1 MKKSK
6 IINGMISRRK
16 LLSTVGIATG
26 MLLGGVSLSSAAQ
39 RVYYPKGDMFLGDP
53 NAPVEVI
60 EYASMTCS
68 DCRRFHE
75 EVYPALME
83 EWIYTGK
90 ARFILR
96 EYPLDRYAL
105 QASMLAR
112 CSGEQN
118 FFGVVDLLFER
129 QANWSTI
136 SNPTAALRQIGMHSG
151 VSGQAFDACMA
162 DESLVDMILST
173 RLHGH
178 QRMQVTSTPSV
189 FINGQKVSNPMDYAE
204 ISSRIRNAL

>member
-1 MKKSK
+1 MNDKA
-6 IINGMISRRK
+6 NDLISRRK
-16 LLSTVGIATG
+16 LLATGGIATG
-26 MLLGGVSLSSAAQ
+26 MLLGGVSLPAAAQ
-39 RVYYPKGDMFLGDP
+39 RVYYPRGDMILGDP

-75 EVYPALME
+75 EVYPALTE
-83 EWIYTGK
+83 EWVFSGK
-90 ARFILR
+90 VRFVLR

-118 FFGVVDLLFER
+118 FFGVVDVLFER
-129 QANWSTI
+129 QPSWSKI
-136 SNPTAALRQIGMHSG
+136 ANPTAALRQIGMQFG

-162 DESLVDMILST
+162 DESLVDMILSS
-173 RLHGH
+173 RLEGH
-178 QRMQVTSTPSV
+178 QRMRVTSTPTLFV
-189 FINGQKVSNPMDYAE
+189 NGQMVSNPMDYSE
-204 ISSRIRNAL
+204 ISGRIRSALQR